1 MSTLAVNAISPAS
14 GGTVTITGA
23 ALTTPALGTPASG
36 TLTNCTGFPVANL
49 SGTTMP
55 SAVVNSSL
63 NAITPSGGALTITGT
78 QTVSGNVG
86 IGVSPAAFAGT
97 VKLVVGS
104 AATTDTPA
112 AATIYS
118 GNATYGGLYFADGV
132 VGDELYRGGI
142 EYAHDVDALRLYSA
156 GASKWS
162 VSSTGHFLPW
172 ADNTY
177 NHGSGSYAIKQIYT
191 NNSVIVT
198 SDGRLKT
205 ARSYT
210 AKERAVA
217 RRCRDLG
224 VAYQWNDAIAQKGAD
239 RARIHFGT
247 TVQSVI
253 AAFEAEGL
261 DPFRYGVVCYDEW
274 EAELIEHPAI
284 EARSAVPAVPEVW
297 EEVEVDI
304 TIRVNGDDRPAKRA
318 VLQLVQPAV
327 PAQPAVQAR
336 EAYTE
341 TVREA
346 GNRYSLRLDQLAFFI
361 ATAKA

>member
-1 MSTLAVNAISPAS
+1 MSTVKANNIEPAS

-36 TLTNCTGFPVANL
+36 TLTNCTGLPASTGL
-49 SGTTMP
+49 SGTTLA
-55 SAVVNSSL
+55 SNVVNASI
-63 NAITPSGGALTITGT
+63 NAITPSGGTLSVTGSQTISGDVAVTGFTQFNESAIANNGKRMYWYEIGTSTWISVHSPSAGVLRFSNSGGALWD
-78 QTVSGNVG
+78 VSG
-86 IGVSPAAFAGT
+86 AA
-97 VKLVVGS
+97 L
-104 AATTDTPA
+104 
-112 AATIYS
+112 
-118 GNATYGGLYFADGV
+118 
-132 VGDELYRGGI
+132 
-142 EYAHDVDALRLYSA
+142 
-156 GASKWS
+156 
-162 VSSTGHFLPW
+162 LPG
-172 ADNTY
+172 ADNAY
-177 NHGSGSYAIKQIYT
+177 NAGSGAYAIKQIYT

-205 ARSYT
+205 ARDYT

-224 VAYQWNDAIAQKGAD
+224 MAYQWNDAIAKKGAD

-261 DPFRYGVVCYDEW
+261 DPMRYGVLCYDEW
-274 EAELIEHPAI
+274 QAEVIEHPAI
-284 EARSAVPAVPEVW
+284 EAREATPAVPEVW

-304 TIRVNGDDRPAKRA
+304 TIRVNGEDRPAKRTA
-318 VLQLVQPAV
+318 LRLVQQAR

-346 GNRYSLRLDQLAFFI
+346 GNRYSLRLDQLTFFI
-361 ATAKA
+361 ATAGAGA

>member
-1 MSTLAVNAISPAS
+1 MADTTTTNLGLTKPEPGASDATWGIKMNTNLDTLDAAIFDKRT
-14 GGTVTITGA
+14 GGTIAGSVDV
-23 ALTTPALGTPASG
+23 SG
-36 TLTNCTGFPVANL
+36 PSFTV
-49 SGTTMP
+49 GTT
-55 SAVVNSSL
+55 
-63 NAITPSGGALTITGT
+63 GG
-78 QTVSGNVG
+78 
-86 IGVSPAAFAGT
+86 SPAALLTRAAAAGT
-97 VKLVVGS
+97 NGGAAQIVQNGSTSIIGIGNKSALLGGAYDATPILFGS
-104 AATTDTPA
+104 AQ
-112 AATIYS
+112 IYINQGIS
-118 GNATYGGLYFADGV
+118 VAGN
-132 VGDELYRGGI
+132 
-142 EYAHDVDALRLYSA
+142 
-156 GASKWS
+156 
-162 VSSTGHFLPW
+162 SSITGNLLPGS
-172 ADNTY
+172 DNAY

-198 SDGRLKT
+198 SDAGLKT
-205 ARSYT
+205 ARAYA

-224 VAYQWNDAIAQKGAD
+224 IVYQWNDSIAQKGAD
-239 RARIHFGT
+239 RARLHFGT

-261 DPFRYGVVCYDEW
+261 DPMRYGVVCYDEW
-274 EAELIEHPAI
+274 QAEVIEHPAI
-284 EARSAVPAVPEVW
+284 EASEALPAVPEVW

-304 TIRVNGDDRPAKRA
+304 TIRINGEDRPAKRT

-361 ATAKA
+361 ATAGA